1 MYGTNAM
8 GREGF
13 FPNHISNEH
22 RPAAAKEGS
31 MLRKVVAMV
40 LVLVFPVP
48 LSAGPLKVAAEKA
61 VRELA
66 VEQHDTRSRGRFWTG
81 IALIAGG
88 GVLAALGSVELG
100 DDETGPDD
108 GEDLNDSDDGEDSDG
123 WGNKAM
129 LGGGIAAAT
138 IGGVILLT
146 GRNKGG
152 PVVSAK
158 PGAVVVRQTVSF

>member
-1 MYGTNAM
+1 MLRGD
-8 GREGF
+8 EGF
-13 FPNHISNEH
+13 FHADMSNRQ
-22 RPAAAKEGS
+22 RPATAGEAFMWK
-31 MLRKVVAMV
+31 RVVAIA
-40 LVLVFPVP
+40 LVLMFPAVS
-48 LSAGPLKVAAEKA
+48 SAGPLRSAGEKA
-61 VRELA
+61 ARELA
-66 VEQHDTRSRGRFWTG
+66 SQQQDDTRSRGRFWTG

-123 WGNKAM
+123 WGNKAL

-158 PGAVVVRQTVSF
+158 PGAVVVRHTISF